1 MFAGADLIV
10 KVKEPIAAEYHRFR
24 EGQQLFTYLH
34 LAADKALTEFLLERK
49 IDSIAYETVQTAD
62 RKLPLLTPMS
72 EVAGRM
78 SVQAA
83 AHALESPAGGAG
95 ILLGGVPGTPAAK
108 VTIIG
113 GGVSG
118 TEAAKIAIGMRAIV
132 RVLDTNPSRLAYLSD
147 VFGGRLDLV
156 IPNRAITAASVADS
170 DVVIGA
176 VLVPGA
182 KAPKLVTREMIKS
195 MRPGSVVVDIAIDQG
210 GCFETSRP
218 TTHSDPTYV
227 EEGVVHYCV
236 ANIPG
241 AVARTSTM
249 ALTAATL
256 PYLVRVAAHG
266 VTAAAA
272 GDPALAKG
280 LSSLGGELVNEA
292 GRRGARHSLPGSG
305 HAADGLSAHA
315 WWKSRT
321 VDPNRWGQPFSTP
334 GGTERYVVA
343 SARSR
348 TRTCS
353 RGASS
358 PAARAITTAP
368 SHAARSSV
376 AKPRTSFLDIP
387 PADRTSASRA
397 CQRSN
402 TIAASWSRPAS
413 SPDTTTARREQPAPK
428 SVAVSSLD
436 HSPTKPSTTSGADNP
451 SNASSAAMAW
461 SPWRS
466 MASATSSRFPPGKWW

>member
-1 MFAGADLIV
+1 MPLVVGVPKEIKDNENRVSVVPDGVAELVHHDHQVLVEAGAGAGSRFGDQEYVAAGATVVPTADDVFAGADLIV

-34 LAADKALTEFLLERK
+34 LAADKPLTEFLMERK

-62 RKLPLLTPMS
+62 RRLPLLTPMS

-83 AHALESPAGGAG
+83 AHALESPSGGAG

-118 TEAAKIAIGMRAIV
+118 TEAAKIALGMRAIV
-132 RVLDTNPSRLAYLSD
+132 RVLDTNPTRLAYLSD

-156 IPNRAITAASVADS
+156 IPNRAVTAAYVAES

-182 KAPKLVTREMIKS
+182 KAPKLVTRQMIAS

-218 TTHSDPTYV
+218 TTHSHPTYI

-256 PYLVRVAAHG
+256 PYLVRVAAAG
-266 VTAAAA
+266 VVGAAAT
-272 GDPALAKG
+272 DPALAKG
-280 LSSLGGELVNEA
+280 LSTLGGELVNEPVA
-292 GRRGARHSLPGSG
+292 EAHDLPY
-305 HAADGLSAHA
+305 
-315 WWKSRT
+315 R
-321 VDPNRWGQPFSTP
+321 
-334 GGTERYVVA
+334 
-343 SARSR
+343 
-348 TRTCS
+348 
-353 RGASS
+353 S
-358 PAARAITTAP
+358 PAD
-368 SHAARSSV
+368 
-376 AKPRTSFLDIP
+376 L
-387 PADRTSASRA
+387 
-397 CQRSN
+397 
-402 TIAASWSRPAS
+402 
-413 SPDTTTARREQPAPK
+413 
-428 SVAVSSLD
+428 L
-436 HSPTKPSTTSGADNP
+436 PTG
-451 SNASSAAMAW
+451 
-461 SPWRS
+461 
-466 MASATSSRFPPGKWW
+466 